1 MAQELGF
8 VGVGRMGGPM
18 AVRLLDAG
26 YPLTVYDTNADAV
39 KALFRDRRF
48 SESRTW
54 DHFRSNA
61 EILQLELK
69 HQSSMRMLFGHDP
82 PINLSERRRT

>member
-18 AVRLLDAG
+18 AMRLLDAG

-39 KALFRDRRF
+39 KALVGRGAK
-48 SESRTW
+48 SAAS
-54 DHFRSNA
+54 A
-61 EILQLELK
+61 EAVASAG
-69 HQSSMRMLFGHDP
+69 SSC
-82 PINLSERRRT
+82 S